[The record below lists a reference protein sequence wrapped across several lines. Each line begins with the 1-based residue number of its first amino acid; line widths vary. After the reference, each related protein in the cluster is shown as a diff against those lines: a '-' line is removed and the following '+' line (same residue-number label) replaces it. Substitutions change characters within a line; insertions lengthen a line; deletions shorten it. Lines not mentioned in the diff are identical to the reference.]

1 MSDGHFVRKHHLKH
15 LGPLRVDPELL
26 EVRFRSSCSMY
37 NCRAECCG
45 GGASIDLGERDRI
58 VAHAD
63 LVRSLMDPDQER
75 DTALWFEDFIDDS
88 DYVSGY
94 AVTTRMHNDR
104 CVFLNGKGLCV
115 LQIAESQMGEGAVLK
130 PFFCRAFPISLEN
143 GTLTY
148 DNQFDTETQCCAPV
162 AEGHLT
168 VFDVC
173 AEELEH
179 VLGAEGAAEL
189 RALAGVDVNAPGEPV
204 G

>member
-1 MSDGHFVRKHHLKH
+1 
-15 LGPLRVDPELL
+15 
-26 EVRFRSSCSMY
+26 
-37 NCRAECCG
+37 
-45 GGASIDLGERDRI
+45 
-58 VAHAD
+58 
-63 LVRSLMDPDQER
+63 
-75 DTALWFEDFIDDS
+75 
-88 DYVSGY
+88 
-94 AVTTRMHNDR
+94 
-104 CVFLNGKGLCV
+104 
-115 LQIAESQMGEGAVLK
+115 MGEGAVLK

-179 VLGAEGAAEL
+179 VLGAEGAGL
-189 RALAGVDVNAPGEPV
+189 RRLTRETCDLLVQLPRLGAVESLNVSVAAGMLLYEAVRQRTAPAPG